1 MEDRVFEVPGKR
13 MEFILKLCQIVMSVA
28 VGVESLDENV
38 NNNWHNILMLVGLIY
53 FDGMWC
59 ASKVLAILCNEVAV
73 SFRLFLSYD
82 NVIGVRY
89 GMAELYDVMNQWW
102 CLSMA

>member
-1 MEDRVFEVPGKR
+1 MFEVPVKR

-53 FDGMWC
+53 FDG
-59 ASKVLAILCNEVAV
+59 LCFV
-73 SFRLFLSYD
+73 S
-82 NVIGVRY
+82 
-89 GMAELYDVMNQWW
+89 
-102 CLSMA
+102 